1 VNPHEFSFAIELSG
15 AAGSRDMLSELVSR
29 MLGHVGCACEA
40 IPGIVDALQKA
51 VVRARLGG
59 RIPCSVRFTAHAG
72 ELTIDVSSGARSVWN
87 LSQPIA

>member
-1 VNPHEFSFAIELSG
+1 VNPHEFSFAIELSE

-51 VVRARLGG
+51 VVRAGDG
-59 RIPCSVRFTAHAG
+59 VPCWVRFTAHAG